1 MRKFGLG
8 LVELAQ
14 AILPFGF
21 ETTGDETVVG
31 IDSAIA
37 ALRPLSLVVCAF
49 RSEAPLRK
57 RAVVI
62 SFKCSAAATA
72 ASTPTGSSAARTVS
86 ATVSSIRPAPVLRQ

>member
-1 MRKFGLG
+1 VRKLGLA
-8 LVELAQ
+8 LVELAE

-21 ETTGDETVVG
+21 ETTGDETVVR

-49 RSEAPLRK
+49 YSEAPLRK

-62 SFKCSAAATA
+62 SFKLLGRC
-72 ASTPTGSSAARTVS
+72 PLRPRRLPARVQLE
-86 ATVSSIRPAPVLRQ
+86 P